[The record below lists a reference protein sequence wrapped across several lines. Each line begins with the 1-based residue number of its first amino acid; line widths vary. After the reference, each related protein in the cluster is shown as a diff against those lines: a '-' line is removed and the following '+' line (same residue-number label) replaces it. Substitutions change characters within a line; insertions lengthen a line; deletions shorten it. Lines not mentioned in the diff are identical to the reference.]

1 MCTSIRWL
9 LRVICK
15 FEIDLFVL
23 SQPAPVMGL
32 RAITATASIK
42 VGSVMAIVIVEM
54 GKMKAIAQQVSM
66 ASA

>member
-1 MCTSIRWL
+1 
-9 LRVICK
+9 
-15 FEIDLFVL
+15 
-23 SQPAPVMGL
+23 MGL

-66 ASA
+66 APA